1 MLSLSVIAQR
11 QSSVRLLQVGRSW
24 LTTNSAAAATTE
36 AVKAPTTTSKS
47 KAPLEYYV
55 RRTNSKLLPVYT
67 DIRNGNTR
75 HLTII
80 RRIDGSA
87 QTLAKDITTAFPDMQ
102 VSVKSLNNQVII
114 KGRRTRDICQFLEE
128 KGF

>member
-1 MLSLSVIAQR
+1 
-11 QSSVRLLQVGRSW
+11 
-24 LTTNSAAAATTE
+24 
-36 AVKAPTTTSKS
+36 
-47 KAPLEYYV
+47 YYV
-55 RRTNSKLLPVYT
+55 RRTKSKLLPVYT

-87 QTLAKDITTAFPDMQ
+87 KALARDISQAFSDME
-102 VSVKSLNNQVII
+102 VSVKPLNNHVII
-114 KGRRTRDICQFLEE
+114 KGRRTKDICQFLEG